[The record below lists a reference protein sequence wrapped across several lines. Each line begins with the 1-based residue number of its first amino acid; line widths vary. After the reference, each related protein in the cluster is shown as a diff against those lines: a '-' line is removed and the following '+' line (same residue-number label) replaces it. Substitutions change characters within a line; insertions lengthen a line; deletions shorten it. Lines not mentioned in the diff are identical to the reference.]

1 VVTLALSPL
10 SWADTDVGQSALE
23 GLAKLG
29 QRPEAIAVLAAFVQD
44 DDTLPPGRIEQSLH
58 ALVDDKRGAKPGARV
73 DPLVKAQ
80 ASYVL
85 SLEEDRKGA
94 FAEAEKRRKGLG
106 FVSDAWV
113 LGPFDSQGRSGLGHA
128 FPVEDEGG
136 SLDPRDG
143 KSYPGKDHEVAWRH
157 APAEAFVQG
166 AFFLDALL
174 RPNSDGVAYVLT
186 YLTSNRDQWAAL
198 RIGSPGPVKAWLG
211 GVQVFVNDVVRPANL
226 DQDAASIY
234 LRRGTT
240 ALLLKTVITR
250 GEWHL
255 FVRLTDPAGQ
265 LLTGVRA
272 SADVPSHPVQARP
285 APAKLHPVR
294 ELGKILRERALQA
307 APAEAAQAWL
317 DDALFLALVQP
328 ADSDLKAI
336 EAAANRAVPAPGTK
350 LTPTALA
357 ALHLLGRVAREEDD
371 RRSALERALA
381 EPLLSGQAQTVQER
395 ALLLAELGNV
405 WRRQHRDDNAMVCW
419 QKAVA
424 LDPACVPAH
433 LALAREEQR
442 VGMTSAALLRLTS
455 LPSSAQ
461 VLPLV
466 QDAQADLLASLGRRR
481 ESEAVHRAIYEVRRS
496 DTSVLHDLAA
506 AARARGDLDEAG
518 RYYAEVRRWRPDLSS
533 PILDYATVSEGR
545 GDTHAA
551 ETVLTTA
558 IARLPDDPTLHEELG
573 RLQARLGQGPAAVAS
588 MERALALRPQN
599 PTLRRY
605 MQSLAAASKV
615 RQDSHAA
622 DDLVAEYAAQGESVA
637 REVLFGSSAP
647 DDAAAEVLLDRSVVR
662 VHTNGLSERFVQ
674 RLVHVRSDRAA
685 RENQETWVRFEPGRQ
700 EVEIRLA
707 RILRRAPDGR
717 LDISEATGRDER
729 ELSEPWYGLYYD
741 SRAQIVAFENLRAGD
756 VLEVQY
762 TVSDVSYSNELADY
776 FGDFDMIADVLPV
789 RTWDYTLIAPTKR
802 AFYFNQPRLPGL
814 VRHNDVRGG
823 NTIYRFAAAHV
834 PRVESEP
841 AMPGFAQIA
850 PYLHIS
856 TYRNWEEVGHWY
868 WNLVSDQM
876 QDDGT
881 LKKAAVQ
888 ATVGL
893 TTTLDKVKAIH
904 RLVVQNTRY
913 VGLEFG
919 IHGYK
924 PYKSC
929 QVFLRRFGD
938 CKDKATLLMALLRA
952 VGVDSELVLLR
963 TRRGG
968 TIDTAPASLAV
979 FDHAIA
985 YVPALDRYVD
995 GTAEFSGLAELPT
1008 EDQDTMALRVSS
1020 RGTKLVRTPLLPS
1033 SANQAVR
1040 TWSVDVQNDG
1050 GAVIREDLTIA
1061 GQSAHEWR
1069 EHYQTPG
1076 ERMERYGKV
1085 WNGKYAGAQL
1095 QSVVMEVS
1103 DRNQPVVVQAVV
1115 KVPRLGDMQAPG
1127 ELHLPTSSREADF
1140 TRTYARLGERHWP
1153 LVLGFPWQHREQVG
1167 YRLPIGARIV
1177 RVPASRNIQSNF
1189 GTFTLSVESS
1199 DDGLGLTCKS
1209 ALYVQ
1214 RNRIDPEDYAAF
1226 RAFLRDI
1233 DAALA
1238 DAVVVDLGRTS

>member
-1 VVTLALSPL
+1 VVTFALSRPV
-10 SWADTDVGQSALE
+10 WANSDVAQPAD
-23 GLAKLG
+23 LAKLG
-29 QRPEAIAVLAAFVQD
+29 QRPEAIAAVAALVQND
-44 DDTLPPGRIEQSLH
+44 DRLPPGRVEQALH
-58 ALVDDKRGAKPGARV
+58 ALVDERPGARV

-80 ASYVL
+80 ASYLL

-94 FAEAEKRRKGLG
+94 FAEAEKRRKTLG
-106 FVSDAWV
+106 FISDVWV
-113 LGPFDSQGRSGLGHA
+113 VGPFDGQGRSGLGHT
-128 FPVEDEGG
+128 FPVEEEG
-136 SLDPRDG
+136 SALDPRAG
-143 KSYPGKDHEVAWRH
+143 KRYPGKDHEVAWRRT
-157 APAEAFVQG
+157 PAEAFVQG
-166 AFFLDALL
+166 ALFLDALL
-174 RPNSDGVAYVLT
+174 RPSSDGVAYVLA
-186 YLTSNRDQWAAL
+186 YVTSDRDQWAAL

-211 GVQVFVNDVVRPANL
+211 GREVFANDVVRPSNL
-226 DQDAASIY
+226 DQDAASLH

-255 FVRLTDPAGQ
+255 FLRLTDPAGQ
-265 LLTGVRA
+265 GLTGVHA
-272 SADVPSHPVQARP
+272 SAEAPGHPMLAGT
-285 APAKLHPVR
+285 APAKPHPVR
-294 ELGKILRERALQA
+294 ELGKILRDRALQA
-307 APAEAAQAWL
+307 TPANAAQAWL

-328 ADSDLKAI
+328 ADGDLKAI
-336 EAAANRAVPAPGTK
+336 EAAANRAVPAVGAN
-350 LTPTALA
+350 LTPTGLA
-357 ALHLLGRVAREEDD
+357 ALRLLGTVAREEDD
-371 RRSALERALA
+371 RRTALERALA
-381 EPLLSGQAQTVQER
+381 EPRSAQTDQDR
-395 ALLLAELGNV
+395 ALLLAELGSV
-405 WRRQHRDDNAMVCW
+405 WRRQHRDDAALGYW
-419 QKAVA
+419 QKAAA
-424 LDPACVPAH
+424 LDPSCVPAQ

-442 VGMTSAALLRLTS
+442 EGMTAAALLRLTS
-455 LPSSAQ
+455 LPKSAQ
-461 VLPLV
+461 ALPLV
-466 QDAQADLLASLGRRR
+466 QDAQADLLASVGRRR
-481 ESEAVHRAIYEVRRS
+481 EAEAIHRAIYEVRRS
-496 DTSVLHDLAA
+496 DTGVLHDLAA
-506 AARARGDLDEAG
+506 AARARGDLAG
-518 RYYAEVRRWRPDLSS
+518 AARCYAEAMRWRPDLSS
-533 PILDYATVSEGR
+533 PVLDRAAILEGQ
-545 GDTHAA
+545 GDPRAA
-551 ETVLTTA
+551 ENVLTTA

-573 RLQARLGQGPAAVAS
+573 RLQARLGQNQAAIAS

-605 MQSLAAASKV
+605 MQSLAAAGKV
-615 RQDSHAA
+615 KQDSHAA

-637 REVLFGSSAP
+637 RAVLFGAGAR
-647 DDAAAEVLLDRSVVR
+647 DDASAEVLLDRTVVR
-662 VHTNGLSERFVQ
+662 VHANGLSERFVQ
-674 RLVHVRSDRAA
+674 RLIHVRSDRAA

-707 RILRRAPDGR
+707 RILRRTSDGR

-741 SRAQIVAFENLRAGD
+741 SRAEIVAFENLRAGD
-756 VLEVQY
+756 VVEVQY
-762 TVSDVSYSNELADY
+762 TISDVSYSNELADY

-814 VRHNDVRGG
+814 VRHSEARGA
-823 NTIYRFAAAHV
+823 NTIYRFAADHV

-856 TYRNWEEVGHWY
+856 TYRTWEEVGHWY
-868 WNLVSDQM
+868 WNLVADQM

-881 LKKAAVQ
+881 LKKAALQ
-888 ATVGL
+888 ATAGL

-904 RLVVQNTRY
+904 RLVVENTRY

-929 QVFLRRFGD
+929 QVFIRRFGD

-952 VGVDSELVLLR
+952 AGVDSELVLLR

-968 TIDTAPASLAV
+968 SIDDAPASLAV

-985 YVPALDRYVD
+985 YVPSLDLYVD

-1020 RGTKLVRTPLLPS
+1020 RGAKLVRTPLL
-1033 SANQAVR
+1033 AAGVNQALR
-1040 TWSVDVQNDG
+1040 TWNVDVQDNG
-1050 GAVIREDLTIA
+1050 SAVIREDLTIT

-1076 ERMERYGKV
+1076 ERMERYAKV

-1095 QSVVMEVS
+1095 QSVAMDVS
-1103 DRNQPVVVQAVV
+1103 ERNQPVVVHAVV
-1115 KVPRLGDMQAPG
+1115 KVPRMGDLQTPG

-1153 LVLGFPWQHREQVG
+1153 LVLGFPWQHDEQVS
-1167 YRLPIGARIV
+1167 YHLPVGARIV
-1177 RVPASRNIQSNF
+1177 RLPATRNVQSSF
-1189 GTFTLSVESS
+1189 GTFTLAVEPSA
-1199 DDGLGLTCKS
+1199 DGLGVTCRS
-1209 ALYVQ
+1209 VLHVQ
-1214 RNRIDPEDYAAF
+1214 KNRIEPDDYAAF
-1226 RAFLRDI
+1226 RSFLRDI